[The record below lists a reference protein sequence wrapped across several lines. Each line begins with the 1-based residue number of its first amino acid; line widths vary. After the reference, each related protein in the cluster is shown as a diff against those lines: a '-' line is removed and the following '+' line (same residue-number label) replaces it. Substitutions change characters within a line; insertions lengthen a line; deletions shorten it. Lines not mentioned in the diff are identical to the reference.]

1 MYRISDRVIAIQM
14 AIDGADFIEVYRFFL
29 KRAGKKIQ
37 AFEDARRVFRG
48 GVLSGGAPFT
58 KDIVYLDGLVRV
70 HNIFRSAILRRK
82 KNAIEILFSGKADLE
97 DVPILLKMKKDGLIE
112 DPIFLREWV
121 TDMNY
126 LVSYFVFSNFVGK
139 MDYDRIDNYYDSLF

>member
-1 MYRISDRVIAIQM
+1 M
-14 AIDGADFIEVYRFFL
+14 YRFFL
-29 KRAGKKIQ
+29 IRDGKTRTQ

-48 GVLSGGAPFT
+48 GVLSGGVPFT

-70 HNIFRSAILRRK
+70 YNFFRSAILKGK

-97 DVPILLKMKKDGLIE
+97 DVPILLKMKKDGLIK
-112 DPIFLREWV
+112 DPIFLPEWV

-139 MDYDRIDNYYDSLF
+139 MDYDSVDDFYGSLFK